1 MESGKWDKR
10 WMEIAQHF
18 GTWSKDPSTKVG
30 CVIVGSSNQV
40 LSQGFNGFPRG
51 ATDSLARYHNRAV
64 KYKWVE
70 HAERNAVYNAAR
82 TGTSLMQATLYVPW
96 FPCAECA
103 RAVAQSGITTLV
115 TYNPSGYDKEFMVRW
130 GEDFIVS
137 CDILYETKVT
147 IRYIERH

>member
-1 MESGKWDKR
+1 
-10 WMEIAQHF
+10 
-18 GTWSKDPSTKVG
+18 
-30 CVIVGSSNQV
+30 
-40 LSQGFNGFPRG
+40 
-51 ATDSLARYHNRAV
+51 
-64 KYKWVE
+64 
-70 HAERNAVYNAAR
+70 
-82 TGTSLMQATLYVPW
+82 MQATLYVPW